1 MKYKGFTNKNSA
13 IPNARI
19 VLILGIISILAA
31 FIIGIIGYNY
41 SFHKTK
47 SNFQKFYFAKAEM
60 LANIGN
66 SVPNINDSV
75 LIELIK
81 NMWEMN
87 INHPDDEYI
96 CIVDKNSNLILHT
109 LHPSTRGDY
118 VGENQLLGSNTFPSC
133 TLGDISGTDTK
144 YVGDYISSNGDLQI
158 AAFVS
163 LPERKWVLGVHRS
176 ENALRTEVKEGMLPF
191 ILGFIIVCC
200 ILFPLTIIQASI
212 VYRKQIKTILRFK
225 SNLIQSEERFRLA
238 ILSAPIP
245 IMIHNEKGN
254 IVHLNNEWER
264 KSGYNRNELQSIHE
278 WVSLAYEN
286 KKETVLNDIKKLFN
300 LKEVLDEGEYPF
312 KAKNGKE
319 VVWTFF
325 SAPLGK
331 DENGNRQIITTA
343 IDVTEKK
350 ITANEL
356 RKYREHLEDLVRQ
369 RTEELVV
376 KTKNIDDSRKA
387 LTILL
392 EDVNEARL
400 ELNKVN
406 DQLGSVNK
414 ELETFAYSVSHDL
427 RAPLRHIH
435 GFINLLKK
443 PENQADP
450 EKVRKYSEVI
460 TSSAQKMGKLIDDL
474 LSFSRIGR
482 NELKKQTFDLNEV
495 IDEIINEYTPSLNE
509 RKIIF
514 NVAKL
519 NEITAD
525 RNLMRVVFSNLIENA
540 IKFTRRKETAEI
552 SIGETIQNKN
562 ESIIFIKDNGAGFD
576 NKYVHKL
583 FGVFQRLHTENEFEG
598 TGIGLASVQR
608 IIHKHG
614 GKIWAKGEIDKGATF
629 YISL

>member
-1 MKYKGFTNKNSA
+1 MKFKGFTNKNTA

-47 SNFQKFYFAKAEM
+47 SNFQNFYLTKAEI
-60 LANIGN
+60 LANIGI
-66 SVPNINDSV
+66 SSPNINDSV
-75 LIELIK
+75 LLQVIK
-81 NMWEMN
+81 NIWEMN
-87 INHPDDEYI
+87 TNHPDDEYI
-96 CIVDKNSNLILHT
+96 CIVDRNTNLILHT
-109 LHPSTRGDY
+109 LHPSTKGNY
-118 VGENQLLGSNTFPSC
+118 VGQTQLLGSNTFPSC

-144 YVGDYISSNGDLQI
+144 YVGDYISSNGDHQI

-163 LPERKWVLGVHRS
+163 LPKRNWVIGVHRS
-176 ENALRTEVKEGMLPF
+176 ENALKNEVKKGMLPF

-212 VYRKQIKTILRFK
+212 VFRKQIKTILRFK

-245 IMIHNEKGN
+245 IMIHNEKGKV
-254 IVHLNNEWER
+254 VHLNNEWER
-264 KSGYNRNELQSIHE
+264 KSGYNKNELQSIHE

-286 KKETVLNDIKKLFN
+286 EKETVLSDINKLYN

-343 IDVTEKK
+343 IDVTEQK

-356 RKYREHLEDLVRQ
+356 RKYREHLEDLVKQ

-450 EKVRKYSEVI
+450 EIIKKYSEVI

-509 RKIIF
+509 RKIVF

-519 NEITAD
+519 NKITAD

-540 IKFTRRKETAEI
+540 IKFTRGKETAEI
-552 SIGETIQNKN
+552 SIGETIKNKN
-562 ESIIFIKDNGAGFD
+562 EIIIFIKDNGAGFD

-614 GKIWAKGEIDKGATF
+614 GKIWAEGEVNKGATF